1 MALRIELKPSERL
14 IINGALIRNL
24 DRRSAFLVETQC
36 KFLRESEILRECDA
50 DTPCKQLC
58 VTLQVIYLA
67 DDPAEAENLFVM
79 QSTAILQ
86 TLPGAAPYLLE
97 IHDEIAA
104 KNYHRAIKSGKRL
117 IEYEASVATQAAAT
131 ETGAIEAGRADEPDA
146 G

>member
-36 KFLRESEILRECDA
+36 KFLRESEIIRECDA

-67 DDPAEAENLFVM
+67 DDPAEAENLFVL
-79 QSTAILQ
+79 QSTAILKD
-86 TLPGAAPYLLE
+86 LPGAAPYLLE
-97 IHDEIAA
+97 IHDEVAA
-104 KNYHRAIKSGKRL
+104 KNYHRAI
-117 IEYEASVATQAAAT
+117 
-131 ETGAIEAGRADEPDA
+131 
-146 G
+146 

>member
-36 KFLRESEILRECDA
+36 KFLRESEIIRESDA

-67 DDPAEAENLFVM
+67 DDPAEAENLFVL
-79 QSTAILQ
+79 QSTEILKS
-86 TLPGAAPYLLE
+86 LPGAAAHLLE
-97 IHDEIAA
+97 IHDEVAA
-104 KNYHRAIKSGKRL
+104 KNHHRAIKAGKRL
-117 IEYEASVATQAAAT
+117 VEYEAAEAAAAERT
-131 ETGAIEAGRADEPDA
+131 QPGAV
-146 G
+146 